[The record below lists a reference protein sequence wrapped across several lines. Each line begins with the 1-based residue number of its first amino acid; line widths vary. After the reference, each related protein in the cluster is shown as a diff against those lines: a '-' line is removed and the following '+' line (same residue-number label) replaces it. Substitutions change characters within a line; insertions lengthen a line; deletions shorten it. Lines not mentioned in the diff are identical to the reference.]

1 MFGNIL
7 CWAIHYVWQYLVEQ
21 RKVYPRMPTYITKHT
36 VCLVMNSSVFATV
49 NKKDDDRHGALRQA
63 QKTAGKVNCGQL
75 AKSTVA

>member
-21 RKVYPRMPTYITKHT
+21 RKVYPRMPT

-49 NKKDDDRHGALRQA
+49 NKKDDDRHGVLRQA